1 MLKHI
6 GGARAPQ
13 HLRTPSGGSLRDH
26 NEPVSTPVGR
36 RYPPGRQHLL
46 DSGRSSLSPTH
57 SVSPG
62 TTATTTTT
70 AANNHQNSRTTT
82 HLANSSRGLDES
94 ALSYHQPLYGNAA
107 VVNNSSMFDRSL
119 HQQSYLSNNGSA
131 RLDTIY
137 FRPRY

>member
-6 GGARAPQ
+6 GGSRAPQ
-13 HLRTPSGGSLRDH
+13 HLRTPSGGSLRDP
-26 NEPVSTPVGR
+26 ESTPVGR

-70 AANNHQNSRTTT
+70 AANNQNSRTAT

-107 VVNNSSMFDRSL
+107 AVANSSALFDRSL

-131 RLDTIY
+131 RLDTLYKIWAVL
-137 FRPRY
+137 R